1 MIRIP
6 FPSGVS
12 NTVLR
17 HPRTLDQHHP
27 YLRSSSVCLT
37 TATSGDAA
45 EIAAQKRIDRIV
57 MAACGAAAVALW
69 AMHKAG
75 WLL

>member
-6 FPSGVS
+6 FPADVS

-45 EIAAQKRIDRIV
+45 EIAAQKRIDRIFV
-57 MAACGAAAVALW
+57 GALVILALCAAPFIW
-69 AMHKAG
+69 S
-75 WLL
+75 

>member
-6 FPSGVS
+6 FPADVS

-45 EIAAQKRIDRIV
+45 EIAAQKRIDRRFV
-57 MAACGAAAVALW
+57 AACLFLLLCAAPFIW
-69 AMHKAG
+69 S
-75 WLL
+75 